1 MNIKGI
7 IYYLGFLC
15 FPISI
20 LAFINILYA
29 SYFDYFLSLDSYFTT
44 LLISLITGMG
54 FIFISKKSKK
64 KINFIEQLILVIF
77 SYILVSLFVSIPF
90 YLSNYQV
97 TFINSLFEAI
107 SGVTGTGFS
116 IFENIKYLDPTLILW
131 RSSSQWIGG
140 LYFLFFLIIIF
151 SNKQFNF
158 KMNDLT
164 FSTDVSIN
172 SEERIKNLLFKIS
185 ILYSLLS
192 LLIFLSLNISEVR
205 LFNSLNLSMSLIST
219 GGFLPTNSL
228 NNIIQSNS
236 QKIVFIF
243 SLLLSTLN
251 FFLIFNLFEK
261 KILIREHKEDLYII
275 LFSLILI
282 LLIYFNNYGGLNLI
296 ISVLSSLSNSGLSLI
311 NSNNNLSLYFIL
323 ITIVGGSIISN
334 TSGVKLTRFYILLK
348 IASAE
353 ILKLVSPNSIVNK
366 NIFNSEKTIT
376 DENVKISFLIFIS
389 FFISLFIL
397 SGILIVDNIN
407 FEKSFKLSILTIT
420 NTTTSEMFGIKNLD
434 FANLLTTSKL
444 GLIIF
449 MIIGKIELIS
459 IFLIIKKIFLK
470 N

>member
-44 LLISLITGMG
+44 LLISLITGIG
-54 FIFISKKSKK
+54 FIFFSKKSKK

-275 LFSLILI
+275 LFSIILI

-366 NIFNSEKTIT
+366 KIFNSEKTIT
-376 DENVKISFLIFIS
+376 DENVKVSFLIFIS

>member
-44 LLISLITGMG
+44 LLISLITGIG
-54 FIFISKKSKK
+54 FIFFSKKSKK

-275 LFSLILI
+275 LFSIILI

-376 DENVKISFLIFIS
+376 DENVKVSFLIFIS